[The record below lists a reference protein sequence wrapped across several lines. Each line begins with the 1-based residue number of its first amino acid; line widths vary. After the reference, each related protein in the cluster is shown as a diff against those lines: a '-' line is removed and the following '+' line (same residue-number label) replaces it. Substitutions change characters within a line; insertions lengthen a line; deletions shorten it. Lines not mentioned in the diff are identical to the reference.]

1 MGVIKHE
8 PGEPRKPRKKPPTLA
23 QSPAPHD
30 YRPYLDLSELA
41 EPLEGIVRILG
52 SYVHNATLGENGLNL
67 FTGRNSYPVRL
78 VLEGEAVD
86 RIADALSRMA
96 DALQG
101 RTNATV

>member
-1 MGVIKHE
+1 MNHGSRGRSRLHWHSH
-8 PGEPRKPRKKPPTLA
+8 PP
-23 QSPAPHD
+23 PHD

-52 SYVHNATLGENGLNL
+52 SYVHNATLRENGLNL

-96 DALQG
+96 DALM
-101 RTNATV
+101 RHKH